1 MTDEPTD
8 DGTQVFSVRFF
19 DEVVEQLDSIARAR
33 DRSRNYLIQ
42 EAVCETLGMKL
53 QLIGQARKDKR
64 NRNNAR

>member
-42 EAVCETLGMKL
+42 EAVCEALGMKL
-53 QLIGQARKDKR
+53 QLIGQTRKDKR
-64 NRNNAR
+64 NRKK